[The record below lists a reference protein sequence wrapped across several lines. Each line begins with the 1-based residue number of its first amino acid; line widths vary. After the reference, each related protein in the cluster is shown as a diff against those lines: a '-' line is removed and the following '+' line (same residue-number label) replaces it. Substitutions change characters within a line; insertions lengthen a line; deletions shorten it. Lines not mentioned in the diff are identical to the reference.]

1 VAAGSK
7 VTVCGIISPLDARGH
22 ADYRGVTMAGKET
35 VERVAGEIIAAVTSE
50 FNGVSVRLDFDAE
63 TGDHEDA
70 FLWITAGTDD
80 REEINEIWGYAIKL
94 VQDAYNEEDVYLVA
108 RMKGVGVI
116 DRERSMDADF

>member
-1 VAAGSK
+1 M
-7 VTVCGIISPLDARGH
+7 
-22 ADYRGVTMAGKET
+22 ADRET
-35 VERVAGEIIAAVTSE
+35 IERVAAEIIAAVESE
-50 FNGVSVRLDFDAE
+50 FKATTVRLDLEAE
-63 TGDHEDA
+63 VGDHEDA
-70 FLWITAGTDD
+70 ILWITAGTDD